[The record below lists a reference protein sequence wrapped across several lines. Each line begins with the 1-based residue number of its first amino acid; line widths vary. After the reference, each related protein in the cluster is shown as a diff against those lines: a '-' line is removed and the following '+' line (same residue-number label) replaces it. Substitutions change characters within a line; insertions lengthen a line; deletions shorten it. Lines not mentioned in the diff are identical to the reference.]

1 MVECY
6 AVKKNEKPLGV
17 MFGKIVITYHV
28 VEELR
33 GKVIASRTTA
43 TRP

>member
-1 MVECY
+1 MQF
-6 AVKKNEKPLGV
+6 KKNEKPLDV
-17 MFGKIVITYHV
+17 IFGKIVIIYHV

-33 GKVIASRTTA
+33 GKVIAIRTTA